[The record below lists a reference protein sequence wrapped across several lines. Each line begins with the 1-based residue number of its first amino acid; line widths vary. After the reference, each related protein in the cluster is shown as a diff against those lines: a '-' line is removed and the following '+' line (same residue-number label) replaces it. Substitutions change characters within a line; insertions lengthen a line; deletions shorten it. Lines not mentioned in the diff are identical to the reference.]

1 MSYVSLLN
9 EHSQKMR
16 LPAPEYTYEQ
26 LTATPP
32 LWSCIVKLGDFSAD
46 GKGQNKQAAKDCA
59 AQKLVEKLKDEQ
71 IWHTDFGK
79 KSPTQKTRRRDF
91 IDKIGNY

>member
-1 MSYVSLLN
+1 MSVSSLN
-9 EHSQKMR
+9 EHCQKLR

-26 LTATPP
+26 LTVTPS
-32 LWSCIVKLGDFSAD
+32 LWSCTVKLDDFSAY
-46 GKGQNKQAAKDCA
+46 GAGQNKQAAKDCA
-59 AQKLVEKLKDEQ
+59 AKNLIENLKDEK

-79 KSPTQKTRRRDF
+79 KSPPQKPRRRDF